1 MVLPLDTLANA
12 RPINPVTPF
21 TYRDN
26 DTNLTMVRGLRKK
39 VDELIEYVNNEFAL
53 NETDHT
59 NIRADF
65 QKALDALRVE
75 ILAVIDAL
83 ETDTTAFNPT
93 TGTRTDGVS
102 KVIGDVY
109 DNTRVFAYFAK
120 QYDDLDLTAAEY
132 DALNYSARHFDLGI
146 TYPTINDVQGA

>member
-83 ETDTTAFNPT
+83 ETDATAFNPT

-132 DALNYSARHFDLGI
+132 DALNYSARHFDLGV
-146 TYPTINDVQGA
+146 TYPTINDVQGV